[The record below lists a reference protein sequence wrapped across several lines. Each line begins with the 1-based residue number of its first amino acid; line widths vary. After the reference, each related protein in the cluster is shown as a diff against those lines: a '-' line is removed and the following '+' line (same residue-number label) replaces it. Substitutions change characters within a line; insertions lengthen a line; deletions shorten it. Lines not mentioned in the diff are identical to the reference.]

1 MHVIGIIASPIYRTV
16 SVGIHFGRKHVHTLG
31 NFRRQD
37 SPRPGGGVFRIVE
50 EKLLPVWKRMPNA
63 QAVRVMRTE
72 RTDPDAAQIIM
83 VQEID
88 YPSMEAVEE
97 ALVSPVRL
105 EGRVLT
111 DEMMSMCDGRFYHL
125 VYSRV
130 A

>member
-1 MHVIGIIASPIYRTV
+1 
-16 SVGIHFGRKHVHTLG
+16 
-31 NFRRQD
+31 
-37 SPRPGGGVFRIVE
+37 
-50 EKLLPVWKRMPNA
+50 MPNA

-105 EGRVLT
+105 EGRLLT